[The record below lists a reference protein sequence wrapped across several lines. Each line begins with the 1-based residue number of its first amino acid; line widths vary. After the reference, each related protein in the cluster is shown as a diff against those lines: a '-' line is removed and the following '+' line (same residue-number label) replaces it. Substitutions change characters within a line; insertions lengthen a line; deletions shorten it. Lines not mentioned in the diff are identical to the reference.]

1 MANPQFDL
9 FKSSGEFYFH
19 LKAGNGE
26 IILSSEGYISK
37 QGAENGIKSVKE
49 NAPLDNKY
57 VKKDTPTYTFVLT
70 AGNGL
75 KIGKSES
82 YTTAAGRDNGIA
94 AVKKCA
100 LEADINDLT

>member
-1 MANPQFDL
+1 MANPKFDL

-19 LKAGNGE
+19 LKAENSQT
-26 IILSSEGYISK
+26 ILSSEGYISK

-49 NAPLDNKY
+49 NAPLDKRY

-70 AGNGL
+70 AANGL
-75 KIGKSES
+75 TIGKSES

-94 AVKKCA
+94 AVKRCGPI
-100 LEADINDLT
+100 ADTNDLT